1 MIKRLIYNNKKAIK
15 KTHQFAQIEANM
27 LLYLSKY
34 LKVPKVY
41 EYNQNYLIM
50 EYIEPNSPI
59 NEIEAALI
67 LANLHKQ
74 TASYF
79 GFEYNTTIGPY
90 KQINTKTYDWI
101 EFFTKYRIFYIAKN
115 ILDTATFKKLEKLA
129 LNLDRYIPKNPTSS
143 LLHGDIWAGN
153 VISSNNKIYFIDPA
167 IYFGDREVELS
178 FIMMFNT
185 FSEKFFGAYNEV
197 YPIEKEFFEYRYK
210 IYQIYPYLVHIKSY
224 GSSYLSGL
232 RSILDYFI

>member
-1 MIKRLIYNNKKAIK
+1 MIQKLIYNNKKAIK
-15 KTHQFAQIEANM
+15 KTHKFASIEANM

-34 LKVPKVY
+34 LNTPKIY

-50 EYIEPNSPI
+50 QYIEPNSTI
-59 NEIEAALI
+59 NESKVARI

-74 TASYF
+74 TANYF
-79 GFEYNTTIGPY
+79 GFEYDTTIGPY
-90 KQINTKTYDWI
+90 KQINTKTNDWI
-101 EFFTKYRIFYIAKN
+101 EFFTKYRIFYMAEN
-115 ILDTATFKKLEKLA
+115 ILDKAIFKKLEKLA
-129 LNLDRYIPKNPTSS
+129 LNLDKYIPKNPTSS

-153 VISSNNKIYFIDPA
+153 VIGSNDKIYFIDPA

-185 FSEKFFGAYNEV
+185 FSKDFFSAYNEI
-197 YPIEKEFFEYRYK
+197 YPIDSNFFEYRYK

-224 GSSYLSGL
+224 GISYLNGL
-232 RSILDYFI
+232 KNILDYFV